1 MQVEDEDSDLEP
13 GIIDHRGD
21 LILVAKPCD
30 VAFRVSSDA
39 LSRASPI
46 WEHALHSK
54 VMKTEDE
61 SEMRPQ
67 DVLIGADSSASGSR
81 TMSKAA
87 LRIILNDVH
96 GIPQSIKEGL
106 NRDTLLDMAIMCD
119 KYHMLR
125 QFHDKWEELT
135 TWTKC
140 GPSPE
145 HELTRLRLS
154 WTLGLEHEF
163 MVAVR
168 DLASCMRG
176 PEYEGRN
183 LYNDES
189 IQAMGI
195 FGKYL
200 QFPAG
205 KTVSLTCDVQIA

>member
-1 MQVEDEDSDLEP
+1 
-13 GIIDHRGD
+13 
-21 LILVAKPCD
+21 
-30 VAFRVSSDA
+30 
-39 LSRASPI
+39 
-46 WEHALHSK
+46 
-54 VMKTEDE
+54 
-61 SEMRPQ
+61 
-67 DVLIGADSSASGSR
+67 
-81 TMSKAA
+81 MSKAA